1 MHFGIDF
8 WKDFGGFLKEK
19 SRHVGTKIGS
29 GGGPEGVRGGVWRP
43 LGGQTRKREVCGS
56 FLGPSWGRL
65 GALLGPSWR
74 LSRRLGATLVVL
86 DPQKIDAKIDQFLSA
101 SWDRIFGGFW
111 WILGRKMEPSWHP
124 KTIKNRSRRY
134 SGKTN

>member
-19 SRHVGTKIGS
+19 SRHVGIKIGS

-43 LGGQTRKREVCGS
+43 LGGQTENERFYAR

-65 GALLGPSWR
+65 GALLGAVLALESPSWGDFG
-74 LSRRLGATLVVL
+74 RLG
-86 DPQKIDAKIDQFLSA
+86 
-101 SWDRIFGGFW
+101 
-111 WILGRKMEPSWHP
+111 PS
-124 KTIKNRSRRY
+124 KNRCKNRSIFECLLGSDFWRIWVDFGRKNGAKLAPKNDQK
-134 SGKTN
+134 SKPPL

>member
-8 WKDFGGFLKEK
+8 WKDFAGFLKEK

-29 GGGPEGVRGGVWRP
+29 GGGPEGVRGGSEGLLAARPENERSESVFWNP
-43 LGGQTRKREVCGS
+43 LGAV
-56 FLGPSWGRL
+56 LGRF
-65 GALLGPSWR
+65 LGPSWR

-86 DPQKIDAKIDQFLSA
+86 DPQKIDAKIDQFFSA
-101 SWDRIFGGFW
+101 SWNPIFERFW
-111 WILGRKMEPSWHP
+111 WILGRKMEPSWDP